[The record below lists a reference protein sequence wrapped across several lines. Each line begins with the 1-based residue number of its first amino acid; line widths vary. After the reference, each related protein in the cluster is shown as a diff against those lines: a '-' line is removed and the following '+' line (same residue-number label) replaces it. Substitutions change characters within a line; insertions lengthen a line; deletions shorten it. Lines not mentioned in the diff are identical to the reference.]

1 MRHPKRLLQEYLD
14 GQATPSRAA
23 AVQAHL
29 QRCAAC
35 RAEVAKERR
44 LRSRLRSLE
53 VPAPSSD
60 LRARIERTVQI
71 AGNQAAGNG
80 ESGGYAAKP
89 ASYPSRTHRRRLMTA
104 AGLLAAAA
112 GMVLSTAYLLG
123 GWAQDSSPQQ
133 ASPGLAAG
141 WTEITGGEEARA
153 LAPEQLAE
161 LRVRGWACPELASAG
176 MTMVG
181 ARAARVDGQPAVI
194 MTLEGNGGT
203 VTVYETHPESSS
215 EEAAV
220 DGVSGRPVSEE
231 GFVLREQTPG
241 RPQVWTHPQR
251 PHRAVLASHRVTYT
265 IEAAPPG
272 DVLEEAVSEI
282 SLSESS
288 RLVLH
293 APDTAQGIWDRIRN
307 GLAVMAGG
315 GPWE

>member
-14 GQATPSRAA
+14 GQATPARAA

-35 RAEVAKERR
+35 RAEAARERR

-53 VPAPSSD
+53 VPAPSPD
-60 LRARIERTVQI
+60 LRARIEHTVQI
-71 AGNQAAGNG
+71 AGNRTAGNG
-80 ESGGYAAKP
+80 SSGGYAATP
-89 ASYPSRTHRRRLMTA
+89 ASSPSRTHRRRMLTA

-112 GMVLSTAYLLG
+112 CTVLSTAYLLG
-123 GWAQDSSPQQ
+123 GWAENPSPHA

-141 WTEITGGEEARA
+141 WTEVTGGEEAHA
-153 LAPEQLAE
+153 LAPEQLAQ
-161 LRVRGWACPELASAG
+161 LRARGWACPELASAG

-181 ARAARVDGQPAVI
+181 AKAARVDGQPAVI
-194 MTLEGNGGT
+194 MTLEGNGST
-203 VTVYETHPESSS
+203 VTVYETHPDSSS

-220 DGVSGRPVSEE
+220 DGVSGRPVSDE
-231 GFVLREQTPG
+231 GFILREQAPG

-251 PHRAVLASHRVTYT
+251 PHRAILASSRVTYT
-265 IEAAPPG
+265 VDAAPPG
-272 DVLEEAVSEI
+272 DVLEEAVAEI

-293 APDTAQGIWDRIRN
+293 SPDTAQGVWDRIRN

-315 GPWE
+315 GPRE

>member
-14 GQATPSRAA
+14 GQATPARAA

-35 RAEVAKERR
+35 RAEAARERR

-53 VPAPSSD
+53 VPAPSPD
-60 LRARIERTVQI
+60 LRARIEHTVQI
-71 AGNQAAGNG
+71 AGNRTAGNG
-80 ESGGYAAKP
+80 SSGGYAATP
-89 ASYPSRTHRRRLMTA
+89 ASSPSRTHRRRMLTA

-112 GMVLSTAYLLG
+112 CTVLSTAYLLG
-123 GWAQDSSPQQ
+123 GWAENPSPQA

-141 WTEITGGEEARA
+141 WTEVTGGEEAHA
-153 LAPEQLAE
+153 LAPEQLAQ
-161 LRVRGWACPELASAG
+161 LRARGWACPELASAG
-176 MTMVG
+176 MTMVE
-181 ARAARVDGQPAVI
+181 AKAARVDGQPAVI
-194 MTLEGNGGT
+194 MTLEGNGST
-203 VTVYETHPESSS
+203 VTVYETHPDSSS

-220 DGVSGRPVSEE
+220 DGVSGRPVSDE
-231 GFVLREQTPG
+231 GFVLREQAPG

-251 PHRAVLASHRVTYT
+251 PHRAILASSRVTYT
-265 IEAAPPG
+265 VDAAPPG
-272 DVLEEAVSEI
+272 DVLEEAVAEI

-293 APDTAQGIWDRIRN
+293 SPDTAQGVWDRIRN

-315 GPWE
+315 GPRE